1 MIHNTDIAINKS
13 CQKYDCS
20 IIDYTVAPIFIDE
33 NSGGHQWF
41 IEFSKEPENIDL
53 FKEKLDK
60 NLKELNSDYAAKRT
74 KNLIL
79 KSPEIILIKN
89 NEFYTWLKQNNRL
102 GGQYKIPRLNNNRKI
117 ADEILALL

>member
-1 MIHNTDIAINKS
+1 MDT
-13 CQKYDCS
+13 
-20 IIDYTVAPIFIDE
+20 

-41 IEFSKEPENIDL
+41 IEFSEEPENIDL

-60 NLKELNSDYAAKRT
+60 SLKELYSDYAAKRT

-79 KSPEIILIKN
+79 TPPEIILIRN

-102 GGQYKIPRLNNNRKI
+102 GGQYKIPRLNNDRKI
-117 ADEILALL
+117 ADEILTLL